1 MLISAPLI
9 RINLAA
15 LRDNFN
21 FLQSRTRTAQTA
33 AVVKANGYG
42 LGIVPVGQTLYAAG
56 CRTFFTAHFS
66 EALALRAAVK
76 DCVIAVLHG
85 LHPTEFAEA
94 AAHDITPVLQSLE
107 MIERWADFG
116 FTRNQPLPAMI
127 QLDTGMN
134 RLGLGADEQ
143 QRLIAKPEIL
153 TGMHVTHW
161 LSHFCSSEERDNA
174 FNTEQKHRFDVL
186 RKQLPPAR
194 ASLYNSSGIFLDPDY
209 HYDLVRPG
217 VALYG
222 ANPTPGQPNP
232 MQPVVEL
239 QTPILQVRHVQA
251 GDTVGYNQTY
261 RFDRPGK
268 IATIPLGYAD
278 GYPRTLSNRGEARIG
293 TFSAPIR
300 GRVSMDLL
308 TLDVTDIPDSV
319 AHPGALACLIGPHRP
334 IDQIASEAGTI
345 AYEILTGLGTRVQR
359 IYDQ

>member
-1 MLISAPLI
+1 MTTHSVA
-9 RINLAA
+9 RINLQALQYNYQLLRTKAA
-15 LRDNFN
+15 KAE
-21 FLQSRTRTAQTA
+21 TT

-42 LGIVPVGQTLYAAG
+42 LGIAAVGKALYDAG

-66 EALALRAAVK
+66 EALTLRPVVK
-76 DCVIAVLHG
+76 DSAIAVLHG
-85 LHPTEFAEA
+85 LHPAEFAEA
-94 AAHDITPVLQSLE
+94 ARHTITPVLQSLS
-107 MIERWADFG
+107 MVERWAEFG

-134 RLGLGADEQ
+134 RLGLSDDEQ
-143 QRLIAKPEIL
+143 QHLIAKPEIL
-153 TGMHVTHW
+153 TGLQLTHW
-161 LSHFCSSEERDNA
+161 LSHFCSSEERDNP
-174 FNTEQKHRFDVL
+174 FNAEQKRRFDALL
-186 RKQLPPAR
+186 RQLPPAK
-194 ASLYNSSGIFLDPDY
+194 ASLSNSSGIFLGKDY

-222 ANPTPGQPNP
+222 ANPTLELPNQ
-232 MQPVVEL
+232 MHPVLEL
-239 QTPILQVRHVQA
+239 YAPILQVRDVKA

-268 IATIPLGYAD
+268 VATIALGYAD

-293 TFSAPIR
+293 SFSAPIR
-300 GRVSMDLL
+300 GRISMDLI
-308 TLDVTDIPDSV
+308 TLEVTDIPESV

-359 IYDQ
+359 IYLT